1 MHLRNA
7 VALLIG
13 ALLFTS
19 SSPSLQAQRSDS
31 DRSERWELLG
41 EKKVGLWLDRDV
53 IKLDQDED
61 WYKERRYR
69 QIRFDVKDNDIHL
82 NRVRLVYFN
91 GYDEDL
97 RVDRLIR
104 DGDQYVLRLD
114 GERGYVRRMEL
125 SYRSRLNF
133 DGRATVKIYGE
144 RAGSRD
150 GDRVAARDEIDDRDR
165 DRVVKDRVE
174 DLRDRDRATVRDRDD
189 DRDRDRA
196 VVRDRATDLRDREA
210 TDRDREDRRD
220 RDRLALRD
228 DADDRDGD
236 RRWVELG
243 CRRVSL
249 ADRDRDTIDVGKR
262 EGWYRAIRLRAEGND
277 VEIMRIDVVYG
288 NGAPDELD
296 IRRVIRD
303 GRRSEV
309 IDLKGGE
316 KTIDQIQLVYR
327 RLNEERGQ
335 TRICADGLLAG

>member
-1 MHLRNA
+1 MTLRQRDDLAPESAESADNGKQKRNRKSYKSFSPKGRVTLECNRACPRRECPGDEMHLRNA

-13 ALLFTS
+13 AMLLTS
-19 SSPSLQAQRSDS
+19 SSPSSQAQRSNS

-133 DGRATVKIYGE
+133 EGRATVKIYGE

-174 DLRDRDRATVRDRDD
+174 DF
-189 DRDRDRA
+189 
-196 VVRDRATDLRDREA
+196 
-210 TDRDREDRRD
+210 
-220 RDRLALRD
+220 
-228 DADDRDGD
+228 
-236 RRWVELG
+236 
-243 CRRVSL
+243 
-249 ADRDRDTIDVGKR
+249 
-262 EGWYRAIRLRAEGND
+262 
-277 VEIMRIDVVYG
+277 
-288 NGAPDELD
+288 
-296 IRRVIRD
+296 
-303 GRRSEV
+303 
-309 IDLKGGE
+309 
-316 KTIDQIQLVYR
+316 
-327 RLNEERGQ
+327 
-335 TRICADGLLAG
+335 

>member
-1 MHLRNA
+1 MWK
-7 VALLIG
+7 
-13 ALLFTS
+13 TS
-19 SSPSLQAQRSDS
+19 
-31 DRSERWELLG
+31 
-41 EKKVGLWLDRDV
+41 
-53 IKLDQDED
+53 
-61 WYKERRYR
+61 
-69 QIRFDVKDNDIHL
+69 
-82 NRVRLVYFN
+82 
-91 GYDEDL
+91 
-97 RVDRLIR
+97 
-104 DGDQYVLRLD
+104 
-114 GERGYVRRMEL
+114 
-125 SYRSRLNF
+125 
-133 DGRATVKIYGE
+133 
-144 RAGSRD
+144 
-150 GDRVAARDEIDDRDR
+150 
-165 DRVVKDRVE
+165 
-174 DLRDRDRATVRDRDD
+174 DRDRATDRDRDD

-210 TDRDREDRRD
+210 TDRDRVDRRD

-296 IRRVIRD
+296 VRRVIRD
-303 GRRSEV
+303 GRRSEA

-327 RLNEERGQ
+327 RLSEERGQ
-335 TRICADGLLAG
+335 TRNSVPTAFWLAKCIPRFQPAGEFAGGPKSATGWAASYKGKY